1 MNNGG
6 IVALN
11 IFVKDEIINDGG
23 IPILFYWNF
32 ENDLI
37 GELKE
42 NEALQSFIKKNVKA
56 KDFGDTS
63 ISGIYFNNN
72 FTEDS
77 DDDEYKTFASSL
89 QSMYNIETFNYDLD
103 ILHEI
108 FTALY
113 LTSFKQIYG
122 GNLTKEDGIL
132 DIIRKLKE
140 KYPSR
145 ISYTVLRNYIQTQLR
160 DTFDNLTEEN
170 KSQVINKFDSLTKK

>member
-11 IFVKDEIINDGG
+11 IFVKDEIINAGG

-37 GELKE
+37 EELKE
-42 NEALQSFIKKNVKA
+42 NEALQSFIKKNIKA

-77 DDDEYKTFASSL
+77 NDDEYKTFTSSL
-89 QSMYNIETFNYDLD
+89 QNMYNIETFDYDLD

-113 LTSFKQIYG
+113 LKSFKQTYND
-122 GNLTKEDGIL
+122 NLTKDDSIL

-145 ISYTVLRNYIQTQLR
+145 ISYTVLRNYILSQLR
-160 DTFDNLTEEN
+160 DLYNLSEEN
-170 KSQVINKFDSLTKK
+170 KTTIITKFDSLTKK

>member
-37 GELKE
+37 EELKE
-42 NEALQSFIKKNVKA
+42 NEALQSFIRKNIKA

-72 FTEDS
+72 FTKES
-77 DDDEYKTFASSL
+77 NDDEYKTFASSL
-89 QSMYNIETFNYDLD
+89 QNMYNIETFDYDLD

-113 LTSFKQIYG
+113 LKSFKQTYND
-122 GNLTKEDGIL
+122 NLTKDDSIL

-145 ISYTVLRNYIQTQLR
+145 ISYTVLRNYILSQLR
-160 DTFDNLTEEN
+160 DLYNLSEEN
-170 KSQVINKFDSLTKK
+170 KTTIITKFDSLTKK

>member
-37 GELKE
+37 EEIKE
-42 NEALQSFIKKNVKA
+42 NEALQSFIKKNIKA

-77 DDDEYKTFASSL
+77 NDDEYKTFAASL
-89 QSMYNIETFNYDLD
+89 QSMYGIETFDYDLD

-108 FTALY
+108 FTSLY
-113 LTSFKQIYG
+113 LTSFKQTYG
-122 GNLTKEDGIL
+122 SNLTKEDSIL

-145 ISYTVLRNYIQTQLR
+145 ISYTVLRNYILSQSNDNYISLSELNKNKVITK
-160 DTFDNLTEEN
+160 FDNLT
-170 KSQVINKFDSLTKK
+170 KK

>member
-37 GELKE
+37 EELKE
-42 NEALQSFIKKNVKA
+42 NEALQSFIKKNIKA

-77 DDDEYKTFASSL
+77 NDDEYKTFASSL
-89 QSMYNIETFNYDLD
+89 LSMYGIETFDYDLD

-113 LTSFKQIYG
+113 LKSFKQVYND
-122 GNLTKEDGIL
+122 NLTKDDSIL

-145 ISYTVLRNYIQTQLR
+145 ISYTVLRNYILAQLR
-160 DTFDNLTEEN
+160 DLYNLSEEN
-170 KSQVINKFDSLTKK
+170 KTTIITKFDSLTKK

>member
-37 GELKE
+37 EELKE
-42 NEALQSFIKKNVKA
+42 NEALQSFIKKNIKA
-56 KDFGDTS
+56 KDFVDTS

-77 DDDEYKTFASSL
+77 NDDEYKTFASSL
-89 QSMYNIETFNYDLD
+89 QNMYNIETFDYDLD

-113 LTSFKQIYG
+113 LKSFKQVYND
-122 GNLTKEDGIL
+122 NLTKDDSIL

-145 ISYTVLRNYIQTQLR
+145 ISYTVLRNYILAQLR
-160 DTFDNLTEEN
+160 DLYNLSEEN
-170 KSQVINKFDSLTKK
+170 KTTIITKFDSLTKK